1 VPDLDRIN
9 ILSGGK
15 STMKRTTARVLG
27 AAAIL
32 MCGTILAQGAGAQNT
47 APAAPSPAAAPAP
60 RRAGPPP
67 VTPLGAGPWDY
78 STQKGKIH
86 VEVVASRLDHPWSI
100 AFLPDGNMLV
110 TERAGRLRVIRNG
123 KLDPVAVAG
132 LPPINPSGIG
142 GLYDIALD
150 PNFAKNHFIYLSYVK
165 PDAKNSDQTTLAVM
179 RGTWDGTDQLRNV
192 KDIFVADAW
201 YGAQPWPKRCCGQ
214 GPASGS
220 WGGRIL
226 FGRDGKLYVTS
237 GDRNYGEMVQKPN
250 NDFGKIMR
258 INADG
263 TIPKDNPFVGKKG
276 WKPEIWT
283 TGHRN
288 PLGLTINPFTGQMW
302 ETEFGPHGGDELNL
316 IEKGNNYGWIDV
328 TQGKHYNDEPAK
340 GVKNVPGMTDPVLTY
355 LPNSLN
361 PGNPLFYDGAAF
373 PAWKGDL
380 LLPSFTKGVL
390 RYDTKDGSP
399 VGDPEYLL
407 GDLKQRMR
415 DAKTGPDGAL
425 YITTDETDGAVLK
438 VTPGS

>member
-1 VPDLDRIN
+1 MDRN
-9 ILSGGK
+9 WS
-15 STMKRTTARVLG
+15 RHLG
-27 AAAIL
+27 AALAVAFGL
-32 MCGTILAQGAGAQNT
+32 SLAQDAAAQN
-47 APAAPSPAAAPAP
+47 APPAAATAAP
-60 RRAGPPP
+60 RPAGPPRT
-67 VTPLGAGPWDY
+67 TPLEAGPFDFQ
-78 STQKGKIH
+78 SSAGKIH
-86 VEVVASRLDHPWSI
+86 VEVVARRLDHPWSL
-100 AFLPDGNMLV
+100 AQLPDGTMLI
-110 TERAGRLRVIRNG
+110 TERAGRLRIIRDG

-165 PDAKNSDQTTLAVM
+165 PSEKDSDQTTLAVM
-179 RGTWDGTDQLRNV
+179 RATWDGTHTLKGV

-237 GDRNYGEMVQKPN
+237 GDRNYGEMVQKPD

-276 WKPEIWT
+276 WKPEIWS

-288 PLGLTINPFTGQMW
+288 PLGLTIDPKTGQMW
-302 ETEFGPHGGDELNL
+302 ETEFGPHGGDEVNL
-316 IEKGNNYGWIDV
+316 IEKGANYGWIDV
-328 TQGKHYNDEPAK
+328 TQGQHYNNEPAK
-340 GVKNVPGMTDPVLTY
+340 GVKNVAGMTDPVLTY
-355 LPNSLN
+355 LPTSLN
-361 PGNPLFYDGAAF
+361 PGNPAFYEGAAF
-373 PAWKGDL
+373 AAWKGDF
-380 LLPSFTKGVL
+380 LLPSFTKGLL
-390 RYDTKDGSP
+390 RYDTQGGKPAGE
-399 VGDPEYLL
+399 PEYLL
-407 GDLKQRMR
+407 GDLKQRLR
-415 DAKTGPDGAL
+415 GVWLGPQGEL
-425 YITTDETDGAVLK
+425 YVLTDETDGALLK

>member
-1 VPDLDRIN
+1 MQRI
-9 ILSGGK
+9 
-15 STMKRTTARVLG
+15 RARVLWAVVG
-27 AAAIL
+27 L
-32 MCGTILAQGAGAQNT
+32 MTGTVLAQGALAQQ
-47 APAAPSPAAAPAP
+47 APPPAAATPAAAPAP

-67 VTPLGAGPWDY
+67 VTPLGTGPWDFV
-78 STQKGKIH
+78 TQKGNIH
-86 VEVVASRLDHPWSI
+86 VEVVARHLDHPWAI
-100 AFLPDGNMLV
+100 AFLPDGTMLV
-110 TERAGRLRVIRNG
+110 TERAGRLRVIRGG

-132 LPPINPSGIG
+132 LPPINPAGIG

-150 PNFAKNHFIYLSYVK
+150 PNFARNRFIYLSYVK
-165 PDAKNSDQTTLAVM
+165 PDMKNSDQTTLAVM

-201 YGAQPWPKRCCGQ
+201 YGAAPIPKRCCGQ
-214 GPASGS
+214 GPATGS

-237 GDRNYGEMVQKPN
+237 GDRNYGEMVQKPD

-263 TIPKDNPFVGKKG
+263 TVPKDNPFVGKKG

-283 TGHRN
+283 GGHRN

-390 RYDTKDGSP
+390 RYDTRDGSP

>member
-1 VPDLDRIN
+1 
-9 ILSGGK
+9 
-15 STMKRTTARVLG
+15 MKRTLARAFG
-27 AAAIL
+27 TAAA
-32 MCGTILAQGAGAQNT
+32 MAAGLALATAASAQN
-47 APAAPSPAAAPAP
+47 APAPAAAPPATPAP
-60 RRAGPPP
+60 RPAGPPP
-67 VTPLGAGPWDY
+67 ATPLGTGPWDFV
-78 STQKGKIH
+78 TKDGKIH
-86 VEVVASRLDHPWSI
+86 VEVVARRLDHPWSI

-110 TERAGRLRVIRNG
+110 TERGGRLRVIRDG

-132 LPPINPSGIG
+132 LPPINPAGIG

-150 PNFAKNHFIYLSYVK
+150 PNFAQNRYLYLSYVK

-201 YGAQPWPKRCCGQ
+201 YGAQPIPKRCCGQ
-214 GPASGS
+214 GPATGS

-226 FGRDGKLYVTS
+226 FGKGGKLYVAS
-237 GDRNYGEMVQKPN
+237 GDRNYGEMVQKPD
-250 NDFGKIMR
+250 NDFGKLMR

-283 TGHRN
+283 GGHRN

-302 ETEFGPHGGDELNL
+302 ETEFGPRGGDELNL
-316 IEKGNNYGWIDV
+316 IEKGNDYGWIEV
-328 TQGKHYNDEPAK
+328 TQGFHYNGEPAK
-340 GVKNVPGMTDPVLTY
+340 GIKDVPGMTDPVLHFG
-355 LPNSLN
+355 PPSLN

-380 LLPSFTKGVL
+380 FLPSFTKGVL
-390 RYDTKDGSP
+390 HYETQAGKP

-407 GDLKQRMR
+407 GDLKQRLR
-415 DAKTGPDGAL
+415 DAKVGPDGAL
-425 YITTDETDGAVLK
+425 YITTDENEGAVLK
-438 VTPGS
+438 VTPGA

>member
-1 VPDLDRIN
+1 
-9 ILSGGK
+9 
-15 STMKRTTARVLG
+15 MKRTTVRALG
-27 AAAIL
+27 AAAAL
-32 MCGTILAQGAGAQNT
+32 ACGTMLAAAAAAQNA
-47 APAAPSPAAAPAP
+47 APAPTPPAATPAP

-67 VTPLGAGPWDY
+67 VTPFGAGPWDFA
-78 STQKGKIH
+78 TRHGNIH
-86 VEVVASRLDHPWSI
+86 VELVANRLDHPWSI
-100 AFLPDGNMLV
+100 AFLPDGKILV
-110 TERAGRLRVIRNG
+110 TERGGRLRVIRDG

-132 LPPINPSGIG
+132 LPPINPAGIG

-150 PNFAKNHFIYLSYVK
+150 PGFARNHFIYLSYVK
-165 PDAKNSDQTTLAVM
+165 PDATNSDQTTLAVL
-179 RGTWDGTDQLRNV
+179 RGTWDGTDQLKNV

-214 GPASGS
+214 GPATGS

-237 GDRNYGEMVQKPN
+237 GDRNYGEMVQKPD

-263 TIPKDNPFVGKKG
+263 TVPKDNPFVGKKG

>member
-1 VPDLDRIN
+1 
-9 ILSGGK
+9 
-15 STMKRTTARVLG
+15 MKRTTVRALG
-27 AAAIL
+27 AAAAL
-32 MCGTILAQGAGAQNT
+32 ACGTMLATAAAAQNA
-47 APAAPSPAAAPAP
+47 APAPTPPAATPAP

-67 VTPLGAGPWDY
+67 ATPLGAGPWDFA
-78 STQKGKIH
+78 TRHGNIH
-86 VEVVASRLDHPWSI
+86 VELVANRLDHPWSI
-100 AFLPDGNMLV
+100 AFLPDGKILV
-110 TERAGRLRVIRNG
+110 TERGGRLRVIRDG

-132 LPPINPSGIG
+132 LPPINPAGIG

-150 PNFAKNHFIYLSYVK
+150 PGFAKNHFIYLSYVK
-165 PDAKNSDQTTLAVM
+165 PDATNSDQTTLAVL
-179 RGTWDGTDQLRNV
+179 RGTWDGTDQLKNV
-192 KDIFVADAW
+192 KDIFVAAAW

-214 GPASGS
+214 GPATGS
-220 WGGRIL
+220 WGGRSL

-237 GDRNYGEMVQKPN
+237 GDRNYGEMVQKPD

-263 TIPKDNPFVGKKG
+263 TVPKDNPFVGKKG

-328 TQGKHYNDEPAK
+328 TQGQHYNNEPAK
-340 GVKNVPGMTDPVLTY
+340 GVKDVPGMTDPVLTY

-361 PGNPLFYDGAAF
+361 PGNPLFYNGAAF
-373 PAWKGDL
+373 PNWKGDL
-380 LLPSFTKGVL
+380 LLPSFTKGLL
-390 RYDTKDGSP
+390 RYDTEAGKP

-407 GDLKQRMR
+407 ADLKQRLR
-415 DAKTGPDGAL
+415 DVKIGPDGAL
-425 YITTDETDGAVLK
+425 YVTTDENDGAVLK

>member
-1 VPDLDRIN
+1 
-9 ILSGGK
+9 
-15 STMKRTTARVLG
+15 MKRISARVLG
-27 AAAIL
+27 TAAVLGFGTMLA
-32 MCGTILAQGAGAQNT
+32 CGASAQNAAPAGA
-47 APAAPSPAAAPAP
+47 PAAAAPAP

-67 VTPLGAGPWDY
+67 TTPLGFGPWDY
-78 STQKGKIH
+78 ATKAGKIH
-86 VEVVASRLDHPWSI
+86 VELVASRLDHPWSI
-100 AFLPDGNMLV
+100 AFLPDGTMLV
-110 TERAGRLRVIRNG
+110 TERAGRLRLIRGG
-123 KLDPVAVAG
+123 KLDPVAIAG

-150 PNFAKNHFIYLSYVK
+150 PNFARNHFIYLSYVK
-165 PDAKNSDQTTLAVM
+165 PTDKDSDQTTLAVM
-179 RGTWDGTDQLRNV
+179 RATWDGTHQLKGV

-201 YGAQPWPKRCCGQ
+201 YGAAPIPKRCCGQ

-237 GDRNYGEMVQKPN
+237 GDRNYGEMVQKPD

-263 TIPKDNPFVGKKG
+263 TVPKDNPFVGKKG

-288 PLGLTINPFTGQMW
+288 PLGLTIDPATGWMW

-316 IEKGNNYGWIDV
+316 IERGNNYGWIDV
-328 TQGKHYNDEPAK
+328 TQGQHYNNEPAK
-340 GVKNVPGMTDPVLTY
+340 GVKNVPGMTDPVLVY

-390 RYDTKDGSP
+390 RYDTQGGKP

-415 DAKTGPDGAL
+415 DAKIGPDGAL

-438 VTPGS
+438 VTPGR